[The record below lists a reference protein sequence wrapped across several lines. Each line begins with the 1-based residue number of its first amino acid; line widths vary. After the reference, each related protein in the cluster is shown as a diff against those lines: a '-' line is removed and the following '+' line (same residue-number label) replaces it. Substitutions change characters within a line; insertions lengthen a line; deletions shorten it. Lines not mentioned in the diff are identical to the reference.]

1 MNPSTDAPYR
11 VVEME
16 RTRGQ
21 GLGEV
26 ILFGLLAPA
35 AASPTPIFCL
45 CYRKTGWEF
54 IMDTHYNSE
63 IIEKVTSNGVHMGL
77 RDFIKLAKTHA
88 SATYPNG

>member
-1 MNPSTDAPYR
+1 MNPLTDTPYR

-26 ILFGLLAPA
+26 ILFGLATLPAPTPA
-35 AASPTPIFCL
+35 PIFCL

-54 IMDTHYNSE
+54 IMDTHYSPE
-63 IIEKVTSNGVHMGL
+63 TVSRVAGNGAQMGL
-77 RDFIKLAKTHA
+77 RDLVTLAKTHA
-88 SATYPNG
+88 ATKYPNG